1 VARPSLSNVNLNLL
15 VALGALLETRSVS
28 EAARRV
34 RVTKSA
40 VSHSLAA
47 LRALLEDPLL
57 VRVGG
62 RLTLTPRAEALREPL
77 GRVLGG
83 IAAILEGA
91 EFDPSKA
98 ERRFSIAAPD
108 FLATLILP
116 PLLETLRHDAPNV
129 ELNVVPSARR
139 GNAWMLETG
148 EIDLALGA
156 VVDDAPGIRRRELC
170 TETFAC
176 AVRKGHPEIQSAL
189 SLEQY
194 TSTPHLV
201 ISLGDDDRPTW
212 IDEALAKVGRSRR
225 VAVRV
230 RYFMAAPLVIARTDL
245 LMTGP
250 AMLIDYFSKLAPL
263 SVFKPPIRLPSYPE
277 EMYWHER
284 HDADPALAWLR
295 NLIVRV
301 TATLGSRARPER
313 TRFDDGR
320 PKQRSRRHGAKGK
333 TTRS

>member
-1 VARPSLSNVNLNLL
+1 MLSTVNLNLL
-15 VALGALLETRSVS
+15 VALSALLETRSVS
-28 EAARRV
+28 EAARRI

-40 VSHSLAA
+40 VSHSLGA
-47 LRALLEDPLL
+47 LRALFEDPLL

-62 RLTLTPRAEALREPL
+62 RLVLTPRAESLREPL
-77 GRVLGG
+77 GGVLGG
-83 IAAILEGA
+83 VSALLEGT

-98 ERRFSIAAPD
+98 RRRFSIAAPD

-116 PLLETLRHDAPNV
+116 SLLDRLRREAPNV
-129 ELNVVPSARR
+129 ELHVVPSMRR
-139 GNAWMLETG
+139 GNAWRLETG

-156 VVDDAPGIRRRELC
+156 VVDDAPGIRRAELC

-176 AVRKGHPEIQSAL
+176 AVRKNHPEIQSTL

-194 TSTPHLV
+194 TRTPHLV

-212 IDEALAKVGRSRR
+212 IDEALAGVGRTRH

-230 RYFMAAPLVIARTDL
+230 RYFMAAPLVVSRTDL

-250 AMLIDYFSKLAPL
+250 AMLIDYFSKLIPL
-263 SVFKPPIRLPSYPE
+263 TVFEPPIRLPSYPE

-284 HDADPALAWLR
+284 HDADPAHRWLR
-295 NLIVRV
+295 DMIVQV
-301 TATLGSRARPER
+301 TASLGTRARPER
-313 TRFDDGR
+313 TRFADE
-320 PKQRSRRHGAKGK
+320 PRRRRRRRNPRK
-333 TTRS
+333 R

>member
-1 VARPSLSNVNLNLL
+1 VTRVSLSNVNLNLL
-15 VALGALLETRSVS
+15 VVLSALLETRSVS

-47 LRALLEDPLL
+47 LRDLFQDQLL
-57 VRVGG
+57 VRAGG
-62 RLTLTPRAEALREPL
+62 RLVLTPRAESLREPL
-77 GRVLGG
+77 GSVLGG
-83 IAAILEGA
+83 VTTLLEGA

-98 ERRFSIAAPD
+98 RRRFSLAAPD

-116 PLLETLRHDAPNV
+116 RLLQALSREAPYV

-156 VVDDAPGIRRRELC
+156 VVDDAPGIRRAELF

-176 AVRKGHPEIQSAL
+176 AVRRDHPEITSSL

-194 TSTPHLV
+194 VRTPHLV
-201 ISLGDDDRPTW
+201 ISLGDDERPTW
-212 IDEALAKVGRSRR
+212 IDEALARVSRSRH
-225 VAVRV
+225 VAAKV
-230 RYFMAAPLVIARTDL
+230 RYFMAAPLVVSQTEL

-250 AMLIDYFSKLAPL
+250 ATLIDYFSKLVPL
-263 SVFKPPIRLPSYPE
+263 SVFEPPVRLPSYPE

-284 HDADPALAWLR
+284 HDSDPAHRWLR
-295 NLIVRV
+295 GLIVGV

-313 TRFDDGR
+313 TRFDEAHRKKRGR
-320 PKQRSRRHGAKGK
+320 RRVPKRKARRS
-333 TTRS
+333 

>member
-1 VARPSLSNVNLNLL
+1 VPRPSLSNVNLNLL
-15 VALGALLETRSVS
+15 VALDALLETRSVS

-47 LRALLEDPLL
+47 LRSLFEDPLL

-83 IAAILEGA
+83 VSAMLEGEA
-91 EFDPSKA
+91 FDPSKA

-108 FLATLILP
+108 FLATLVLP
-116 PLLETLRHDAPNV
+116 ALLETLRRDAPHV

-156 VVDDAPGIRRRELC
+156 VVDDAPGIRRAELC

-176 AVRKGHPEIQSAL
+176 AVRRDHPEIGSSL

-194 TSTPHLV
+194 TRTPHLV
-201 ISLGDDDRPTW
+201 ISLGDDERPTW
-212 IDEALAKVGRSRR
+212 IDEALAKVGRSRT
-225 VAVRV
+225 VALRV

-250 AMLIDYFSKLAPL
+250 AMLLDYFSKLVPL
-263 SVFKPPIRLPSYPE
+263 SVY
-277 EMYWHER
+277 ER
-284 HDADPALAWLR
+284 HDADPAHRWLR
-295 NLIVRV
+295 EQIARV
-301 TATLGSRARPER
+301 TSTLGSRARPER
-313 TRFDDGR
+313 TRFDEER
-320 PKQRSRRHGAKGK
+320 PQRPSSRRGSKRK
-333 TTRS
+333 TRAS

>member
-1 VARPSLSNVNLNLL
+1 VPRSTLSSVNLNLL
-15 VALGALLETRSVS
+15 VALSALLETRSVS
-28 EAARRV
+28 ETARRLH
-34 RVTKSA
+34 VTKSA
-40 VSHSLAA
+40 VSHSLGA
-47 LRALLEDPLL
+47 LRALFEDPLL

-62 RLTLTPRAEALREPL
+62 RLEPTPRADSLREPL

-83 IAAILEGA
+83 VSALLSGTEFNPA
-91 EFDPSKA
+91 EA
-98 ERRFSIAAPD
+98 RRRFSIAAPD

-116 PLLETLRHDAPNV
+116 LLLERLQHEARAI

-156 VVDDAPGIRRRELC
+156 VVDDAPGIQRAELC

-176 AVRKGHPEIQSAL
+176 AVRKGHPDIRSKP

-194 TSTPHLV
+194 TRTPHLV

-212 IDEALAKVGRSRR
+212 IDEALAKVGRKRH
-225 VAVRV
+225 VAVHV
-230 RYFMAAPLVIARTDL
+230 RYFMAAPLVVSRTDL

-250 AMLIDYFSKLAPL
+250 AMLIDYFSKLVPL
-263 SVFKPPIRLPSYPE
+263 VVFEPPVRLPSYPE

-284 HDADPALAWLR
+284 HDADPAHRWLR
-295 NLIVRV
+295 NLIVKV
-301 TATLGSRARPER
+301 TASLGSRARPER
-313 TRFDDGR
+313 TRFDGSPPQPAR
-320 PKQRSRRHGAKGK
+320 TRRTKARAPRG
-333 TTRS
+333 